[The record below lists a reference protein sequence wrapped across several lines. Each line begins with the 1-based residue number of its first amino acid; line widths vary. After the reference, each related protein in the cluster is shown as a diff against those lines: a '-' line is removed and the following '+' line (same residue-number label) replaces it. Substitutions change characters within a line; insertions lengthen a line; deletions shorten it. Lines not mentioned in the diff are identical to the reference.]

1 MPEMRGWPKGF
12 YTDLVTPFKGG
23 AVDLEGFTRLLECQ
37 RDHGVTGVV
46 VGGLAGEATSLTQ
59 AERADLISMAV
70 STVGCDLRVIVGVGT
85 HCTRASIE
93 QAEQV
98 AALGAHALL
107 VVLPYY
113 SKPTMQGVA
122 CHIAAIRDAVDLPIL
137 VADAPACTGIRAS
150 QALLAE
156 LSQMPEIAG
165 LVDYGADLGRLVE
178 HKQSQ
183 RVSLPQFCGND
194 IAALPF
200 ASSGGCG
207 AVSLAGNIAPRLLVS
222 RHHALC
228 CSNPHAAVRLNQT
241 VLPLLLALEQ
251 EHPVAA
257 VKFALARTLGLS
269 PELRLPLVPL
279 EPTSQRAIV
288 NALQHLVVSDPRP
301 KAA

>member
-1 MPEMRGWPKGF
+1 MRGWPEGF

-23 AVDLEGFTRLLECQ
+23 AVDLEGFTRLLEFQ
-37 RDHGVTGVV
+37 QDHGVTGVAV
-46 VGGLAGEATSLTQ
+46 CGLAGEATSLTH
-59 AERADLISMAV
+59 AERADLVSTAV
-70 STVGCDLRVIVGVGT
+70 SRVGRDLRVIAGVGT
-85 HCTRASIE
+85 HCTRSSID
-93 QAEQV
+93 QAQQA

-137 VADAPACTGIRAS
+137 VADAPARTGIRAS
-150 QALLAE
+150 QALLTE
-156 LSQMPEIAG
+156 LSQMPGIAG

-178 HKQSQ
+178 HEQSQ

-200 ASSGGCG
+200 AAAGGCG
-207 AVSLAGNIAPRLLVS
+207 TVSLAGNIAPRLLVS

-228 CSNPHAAVRLNQT
+228 RSNPHAAVRLNQT
-241 VLPLLLALEQ
+241 ILPLLLALER
-251 EHPVAA
+251 EHPIAA

-279 EPTSQRAIV
+279 EPVSERAMV
-288 NALQHLVVSDPRP
+288 DALQHLVVSDPRR

>member
-1 MPEMRGWPKGF
+1 MPDMRSWPEGF

-37 RDHGVTGVV
+37 RNHGATGVV
-46 VGGLAGEATSLTQ
+46 VGGLAGEATSLTP
-59 AERADLISMAV
+59 AERTNLVSTAV
-70 STVGCDLRVIVGVGT
+70 STVGRELRVIVGVGT

-93 QAEQV
+93 EARQA
-98 AALGAHALL
+98 AALRAHALL

-122 CHIAAIRDAVDLPIL
+122 RHIAAIRDAVELPIL
-137 VADAPACTGIRAS
+137 VADAPARTGIRAS

-165 LVDYGADLGRLVE
+165 LVDYGADLGRLME
-178 HKQSQ
+178 QERSQ
-183 RVSLPQFCGND
+183 HVSLPQLCGSD

-200 ASSGGCG
+200 TASGGSG

-251 EHPVAA
+251 EHPIAA

-288 NALQHLVVSDPRP
+288 DALQHLVVSDPRP